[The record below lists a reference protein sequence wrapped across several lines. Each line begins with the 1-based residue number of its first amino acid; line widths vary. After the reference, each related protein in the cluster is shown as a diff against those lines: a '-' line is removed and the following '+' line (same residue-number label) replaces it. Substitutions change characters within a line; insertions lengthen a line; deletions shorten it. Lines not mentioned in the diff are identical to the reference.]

1 MLNCSECKNN
11 CCINTQGTIITTKH
25 EAKAIAD
32 SLGISIKS
40 FTIPIRGYYTI
51 KIVYSNGYLC
61 DWPVKYDNGKV
72 GTDVNHSK
80 TTINAVL
87 RAFKFLEK
95 MNNGNNN

>member
-51 KIVYSNGYLC
+51 KIVPYEDRKRCMFLDAVTKLC
-61 DWPVKYDNGKV
+61 TIYELRPRSCREFKCTDDNNIK
-72 GTDVNHSK
+72 DL
-80 TTINAVL
+80 I
-87 RAFKFLEK
+87 
-95 MNNGNNN
+95 

>member
-11 CCINTQGTIITTKH
+11 CCINTQGTVITSKH

-51 KIVYSNGYLC
+51 KIVPYEDRKRCMFLDAVTKLCTIYELRPRSCREFKCTEDSNG
-61 DWPVKYDNGKV
+61 
-72 GTDVNHSK
+72 
-80 TTINAVL
+80 
-87 RAFKFLEK
+87 
-95 MNNGNNN
+95 

>member
-11 CCINTQGTIITTKH
+11 CCINTQGTVLTSKH

-51 KIVYSNGYLC
+51 KIVPYEDRKRCMFLDAVTKLCTIYELRPRSCKEFKCTEDSNG
-61 DWPVKYDNGKV
+61 
-72 GTDVNHSK
+72 
-80 TTINAVL
+80 
-87 RAFKFLEK
+87 
-95 MNNGNNN
+95 